1 MMMLQRTL
9 LLVLAAAGARAADP
23 TALGGIGATVT
34 F

>member
-9 LLVLAAAGARAADP
+9 LLILAAAGARAAEP
-23 TALGGIGATVT
+23 TVGGIGATVT